1 MVEVKITDLNI
12 EDEYAPISPKLT
24 VRQAAQI
31 MKEQG
36 LPDLVVINEKEE
48 PIGVVTESILVR
60 EVLANPDA
68 DPDKM
73 TVEEI
78 MKKIE
83 PVDID
88 TKLEDAAKYLY
99 DNNLP
104 LVPVVENKKLIG
116 VLTVSDIL
124 LGLQKIA
131 QSK

>member
-12 EDEYAPISPKLT
+12 EDEYAPISQKLT